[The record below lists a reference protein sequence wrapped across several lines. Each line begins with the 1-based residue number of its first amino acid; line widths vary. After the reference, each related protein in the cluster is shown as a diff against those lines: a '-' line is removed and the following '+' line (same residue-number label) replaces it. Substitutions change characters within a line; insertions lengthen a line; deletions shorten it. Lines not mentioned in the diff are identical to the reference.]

1 MSVELEGTRMG
12 LEGLDSNAR
21 GILQWSPT
29 LIHCWMVG
37 TSEHCLRTVEIYP
50 KNRALS
56 VVRLTQSGSRLSLL
70 IDIKRLE
77 SNSFRNCSVS
87 LWIIR

>member
-1 MSVELEGTRMG
+1 
-12 LEGLDSNAR
+12 
-21 GILQWSPT
+21 
-29 LIHCWMVG
+29 MVG

-70 IDIKRLE
+70 PDIKLW
-77 SNSFRNCSVS
+77 S
-87 LWIIR
+87 LILSETVQSQCGLSDSIRKS